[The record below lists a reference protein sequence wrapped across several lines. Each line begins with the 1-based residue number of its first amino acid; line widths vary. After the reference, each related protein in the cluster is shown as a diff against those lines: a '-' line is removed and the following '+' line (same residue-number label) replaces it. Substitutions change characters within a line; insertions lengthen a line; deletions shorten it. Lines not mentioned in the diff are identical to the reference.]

1 MKKVFVEP
9 AMQRIELNLQENIA
23 ASTQTGMG
31 YYFWTSLF
39 GCHIMNTGKY
49 VGEIVDE
56 NEAIDCLAP
65 SGMRSVM
72 MFYPREEVLPHF
84 RR

>member
-9 AMQRIELNLQENIA
+9 EMKIIELNLYENIA
-23 ASTQTGMG
+23 ASTQISMG
-31 YYFWTSLF
+31 YYFLTSLS
-39 GCHIMNTGKY
+39 GCHIVNTGKY

-56 NEAIDCLAP
+56 NEAIGCLS

-72 MFYPREEVLPHF
+72 RFYPRKEVVPYF
-84 RR
+84 KR